1 MRMARAQS
9 RPPAAPPKR
18 RRTQEE
24 RSNAT
29 REALLDA
36 TIDCLVDYG
45 YAGTTT
51 TRVAER
57 AGLSRGAP
65 MHHYQRKAP
74 LVVAALLHLASK
86 RRREL
91 VERARRELPSTAAR
105 SGDGTAKADPVA
117 AAVDLL
123 WSTFSGPLFT
133 AALELW
139 IAARTDDELREA
151 LLPVEREIGRGAR
164 RTAYALYQDAGIDDE
179 EIARRIGPAVE
190 LAGNAMRG
198 MALQQLLDSSP
209 ARLDRQLKT
218 LKDVLTS
225 YLTANDQ
232 ARPTR

>member
-1 MRMARAQS
+1 MPQAQPD
-9 RPPAAPPKR
+9 PPQAPLKR

-36 TIDCLVDYG
+36 TIECLVDYG

-91 VERARRELPSTAAR
+91 VERAQRELPSTSVR
-105 SGDGTAKADPVA
+105 EGDGAAKAADPVA
-117 AAVDLL
+117 AAVELL

-133 AALELW
+133 AAIELW

-151 LLPVEREIGRGAR
+151 LMPVEREIGQGAR
-164 RTAYALYQDAGIDDE
+164 RTAQRLYEHAGIEDDE
-179 EIARRIGPAVE
+179 VRRRIAPAVE
-190 LAGNAMRG
+190 MTGNAMRG
-198 MALQQLLDSSP
+198 MALQQLLDP
-209 ARLDRQLKT
+209 NHARLDRQLSF
-218 LKDVLTS
+218 LKEILTTYLTS
-225 YLTANDQ
+225 TKRE
-232 ARPTR
+232 RPIP

>member
-1 MRMARAQS
+1 MARAQS

-74 LVVAALLHLASK
+74 LVVAALLHLAS
-86 RRREL
+86 RRRTEL
-91 VERARRELPSTAAR
+91 VERARRELPLEK
-105 SGDGTAKADPVA
+105 GDPVA
-117 AAVDLL
+117 AAVDLM

-151 LLPVEREIGRGAR
+151 LMPVEREIGQGVR
-164 RTAYALYQDAGIDDE
+164 RTANRLYQDAGIDDE
-179 EIARRIGPAVE
+179 QIARRIGPAVE
-190 LAGNAMRG
+190 MAGNAMRG
-198 MALQQLLDSSP
+198 MALQQLLDP
-209 ARLDRQLKT
+209 NRKRLDRQLSF
-218 LKDVLTS
+218 LKDVLTT
-225 YLTANDQ
+225 YLSSDRERQTS
-232 ARPTR
+232 